1 MIGTALFFFPAE
13 IAGAKNWSS
22 LWLTGNYWLYS
33 VVSVATTIYSGVLI
47 DRFSARRVVPLFLL
61 PLALSL
67 VVLNLSDHVFIVWP
81 YMLLMGVSSGL
92 YFTGLSALWAELY
105 GARHLGAIKSMTN
118 AIMVFASALG
128 PALVGSLLQW
138 QISFAVISMMMAAF
152 CVVATGL
159 LVYALRTPSN

>member
-1 MIGTALFFFPAE
+1 
-13 IAGAKNWSS
+13 
-22 LWLTGNYWLYS
+22 LTGNYWLYS
-33 VVSVATTIYSGVLI
+33 VVSVATTIYSGSLI

-61 PLALSL
+61 PLALAL
-67 VVLNLSDHVFIVWP
+67 VVLNLSDHAFLVWP

-105 GARHLGAIKSMTN
+105 GTRHLGAIKSMTN

-128 PALVGSLLQW
+128 PALVGTLLEW
-138 QISFAVISMMMAAF
+138 RISFAVISMIMAAF
-152 CVVATGL
+152 CVLATGL